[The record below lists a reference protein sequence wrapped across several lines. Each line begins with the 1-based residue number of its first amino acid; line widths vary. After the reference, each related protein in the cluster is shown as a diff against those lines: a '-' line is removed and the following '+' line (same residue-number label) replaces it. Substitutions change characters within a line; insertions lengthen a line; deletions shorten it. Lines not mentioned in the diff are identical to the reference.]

1 MYEDEI
7 IKKVEEENVGK
18 FINNLGVELYN
29 HGIKNEKRRCPGVN
43 D

>member
-18 FINNLGVELYN
+18 FINNFGVEFYN
-29 HGIKNEKRRCPGVN
+29 YGIKNEKRRCFGVN